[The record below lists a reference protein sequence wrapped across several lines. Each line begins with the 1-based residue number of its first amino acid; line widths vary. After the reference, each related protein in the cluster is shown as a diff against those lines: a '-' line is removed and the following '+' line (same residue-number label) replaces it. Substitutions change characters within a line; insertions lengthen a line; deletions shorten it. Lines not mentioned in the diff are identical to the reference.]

1 MQLDFFLRPFFR
13 KKTGADFLTLQ
24 SGTVPLLFVRN
35 LKARRYILRLA
46 ADGSARVTIPRGGS
60 KDAARDFARRNIP
73 WVESQRQKQIAKPAR
88 STVWGVDSEVFYR
101 GVKTILSVGAD
112 GQHLQ
117 LADQKILVPEIAGNL
132 RAPIEKHLWKISA
145 PELMARTWE
154 LARLHQ
160 SPLRR
165 VAVRNQR
172 SRWGSC
178 SARGTV
184 SLNWR
189 LIQTPV
195 LVRDYIILHELMHF
209 REMNHSAKF
218 WKLVEKA
225 CPDFATAET
234 WLKQH
239 NDLLR

>member
-1 MQLDFFLRPFFR
+1 M
-13 KKTGADFLTLQ
+13 
-24 SGTVPLLFVRN
+24 VPLLFIRN
-35 LKARRYILRLA
+35 LQARRYILRLK

-60 KDAARDFARRNIP
+60 KDAARDFARRNIQ
-73 WVESQRQKQIAKPAR
+73 WVERQRQKQIAKPVS
-88 STVWGVDSEVFYR
+88 STVWGVGSEVFYR
-101 GVKTILSVGAD
+101 GVKTVLVAGAD
-112 GQHLQ
+112 GRHLQ
-117 LADQKILVPEIAGNL
+117 LADQKILVPEMIGNL
-132 RAPIEKHLWKISA
+132 RAPIEKHLWKLSA
-145 PELMARTWE
+145 PELVSRTWE

-195 LVRDYIILHELMHF
+195 LIRDYIILHELMHF

-218 WKLVEKA
+218 WKLVEEV
-225 CPDFATAET
+225 CPDVIAAET
-234 WLKQH
+234 WL
-239 NDLLR
+239 